1 VSKAMSKSNQPS
13 RWDALSNSDLLRFL
27 LLAAC
32 SWVTVQFIQFFYGV
46 ISMFAMAAILAVLLN
61 YPVSRL
67 TRFVPR
73 WGAIAVTVFST
84 LAIITGFITI
94 LGIEVLNQGTGLVN
108 TITATL
114 KTSNL
119 PFENLL
125 EKLNFESLIDVLTS
139 SLGTGLGIAGGLF
152 SNTFNFIFVLVIAIY
167 MLADGS
173 NIWQTCLKI
182 VPVQIRD
189 RVDRT
194 VQSSFIGFFQAQIFL
209 MLFLASLSFVV
220 YTILGVKFA
229 LVLSIVVGVLDAIPG
244 IGATLGVLIVTV
256 LVFASQGV
264 TLAIKIVIASLILQQ
279 VQDNLVHPRVMRNS
293 LNINPILMFL
303 ALFIGEKVAGILGLF
318 LSIPLTGMV
327 VQWFEDNEGEE
338 SQAVIPQSN
347 LTQGDQAEA

>member
-1 VSKAMSKSNQPS
+1 MSCSRGICDRNLMSEPNPNS

-32 SWVTVQFIQFFYGV
+32 GWVTVQFIQFFYGV
-46 ISMFAMAAILAVLLN
+46 IAMFATAAIIAVLLN
-61 YPVSRL
+61 YPVNQL

-73 WGAIAVTVFST
+73 GVAIATTVLST
-84 LAIITGFITI
+84 LAIVSGFITI
-94 LGIEVLNQGTGLVN
+94 LGLEILNQGAGLVN

-114 KTSNL
+114 KTSDL

-125 EKLNFESLIDVLTS
+125 EKLNFENLIDVLTS

-152 SNTFNFIFVLVIAIY
+152 SNTFNFIFVLVIAVY

-173 NIWQTCLKI
+173 NIWRTCLKI
-182 VPVQIRD
+182 VPVKIRD
-189 RVDRT
+189 RIDRT

-264 TLAIKIVIASLILQQ
+264 TLAIKVIIASLILQQ
-279 VQDNLVHPRVMRNS
+279 IQDNLVHPRVMKNS

-303 ALFIGEKVAGILGLF
+303 ALFIGEKIAGILGLF

-327 VQWFEDNEGEE
+327 VRWFEE
-338 SQAVIPQSN
+338 SEDDEQQTLPAQDEI
-347 LTQGDQAEA
+347 

>member
-1 VSKAMSKSNQPS
+1 MSESNPNS
-13 RWDALSNSDLLRFL
+13 RWDTLSNSDLLRFL

-32 SWVTVQFIQFFYGV
+32 GWVTVQFIQFFYGV
-46 ISMFAMAAILAVLLN
+46 IAMFAMAAILAVLLN
-61 YPVSRL
+61 YPVSQLARL
-67 TRFVPR
+67 VPR
-73 WGAIAVTVFST
+73 WVAIATTVLST
-84 LAIITGFITI
+84 LAIVAGFITI
-94 LGIEVLNQGTGLVN
+94 LGLEILNQGTGLVN

-114 KTSNL
+114 KTSDL

-125 EKLNFESLIDVLTS
+125 EKLNFENLIDVLTS

-152 SNTFNFIFVLVIAIY
+152 SNTFNFIFVLVIAVY

-182 VPVQIRD
+182 VPVKIRD

-209 MLFLASLSFVV
+209 MLFLASLSFLV
-220 YTILGVKFA
+220 YTLLGVKFA

-264 TLAIKIVIASLILQQ
+264 TLAIKVIIASLILQQ
-279 VQDNLVHPRVMRNS
+279 IQDNFVHPRVMRNS

-303 ALFIGEKVAGILGLF
+303 ALFIGEKIAGILGLF

-327 VQWFEDNEGEE
+327 VRWFEEDESNEQQTLPVQDE
-338 SQAVIPQSN
+338 S
-347 LTQGDQAEA
+347 

>member
-1 VSKAMSKSNQPS
+1 MSNPMSESNQPS

-32 SWVTVQFIQFFYGV
+32 SWVIVQFIQFFYGV
-46 ISMFAMAAILAVLLN
+46 IAMFASAAILAVLLN
-61 YPVSRL
+61 YPVSQL
-67 TRFVPR
+67 VRFVPR
-73 WGAIAVTVFST
+73 WVAISTTVLSA
-84 LAIITGFITI
+84 LAIITGFVTI
-94 LGIEVLNQGTGLVN
+94 LGLEVLNQGKGLIN
-108 TITATL
+108 TITTTL
-114 KTSNL
+114 QTSDL

-125 EKLNFESLIDVLTS
+125 EKLNFENLIDVLTS

-152 SNTFNFIFVLVIAIY
+152 SNTFSFIFVLVIAVY

-173 NIWQTCLKI
+173 NIWRTCLKI
-182 VPVQIRD
+182 FPVKIRD

-194 VQSSFIGFFQAQIFL
+194 VQCSFIGFFQAQIFL

-229 LVLSIVVGVLDAIPG
+229 LVLSIVIGVLDAIPG
-244 IGATLGVLIVTV
+244 IGATLGVLIITV

-264 TLAIKIVIASLILQQ
+264 TLAIKVIIASLILQQ
-279 VQDNLVHPRVMRNS
+279 IQDNLVHPRVMRNS

-303 ALFIGEKVAGILGLF
+303 ALFIGEKIAGILGLF

-327 VQWFEDNEGEE
+327 VRWFEENDNEEQK
-338 SQAVIPQSN
+338 SLPDR
-347 LTQGDQAEA
+347 GDAASS